1 MHDRR
6 SIECGE
12 NDQDSESIAVAMS
25 KRRKFQRQA
34 CLLSVLVAF
43 AIGLAMGVFVP
54 VISLGAA
61 ISSGL
66 DVDESAPKPLALS
79 TDASILDDESFGKVD
94 DNMPDI
100 HFPTI
105 YDLQHVEK
113 TNVKDSYSVSFLSN
127 DRKDLISN
135 RKNFAPESKEKEVI
149 AERRRHN
156 LDTMTNTAD
165 GILRGYEK
173 NVQQVKPSHFLFGKL
188 KNRKFPAV
196 DFVESEKQLALSDTN
211 PYNVI
216 DEDIF
221 WGPIIEKSLPAGFG
235 TGDSADWNTYITNNQ
250 IVRLEPGCGRMQNRM
265 VYFQDG
271 RRACARYR
279 QNTDQIQGELFSFYL
294 GRLLNLTNLAP
305 SAVSVIDLDSNT
317 WSSATQD
324 IADAQWRAQRPVVL
338 TNFISNLSLADIP
351 KPFQPMERHLNKFDV
366 KNITLGLD
374 VPKPS
379 KSILDHL
386 GSGMSHYNDQQSVPV
401 QHPSATE
408 LNDTVL
414 RKFIELAQ
422 WSDLIVFDY
431 LIANL
436 DRVVN
441 NLYNFQWNADIMAA
455 PAHNLARQ
463 SDSQLLVFLDNES
476 GLLHGYRL
484 LKKYETYHGLLLD
497 NLCVFR
503 RPTIEAL
510 QRLRDHGVGPSLQQ
524 LFERSAS
531 AKVRDVLPS
540 LPDKSIKIL
549 VDRIDRVLSQVDKC
563 RELYASR

>member
-1 MHDRR
+1 MYDRR

-61 ISSGL
+61 ISSELG
-66 DVDESAPKPLALS
+66 VDESVPKPLAS
-79 TDASILDDESFGKVD
+79 ADDALILNDESFRKTD
-94 DNMPDI
+94 DMPDI

-105 YDLQHVEK
+105 YDLQHIER
-113 TNVKDSYSVSFLSN
+113 TNVKDSYSVSFLTNEHKDASG
-127 DRKDLISN
+127 DRKKFVHD
-135 RKNFAPESKEKEVI
+135 SKRNDALE
-149 AERRRHN
+149 ARRRHN
-156 LDTMTNTAD
+156 VETMAHAAD
-165 GILRGYEK
+165 GILRSHDQELYR
-173 NVQQVKPSHFLFGKL
+173 VKPFNSLFNKL
-188 KNRKFPAV
+188 KERKYPSV
-196 DFVESEKQLALSDTN
+196 DFVGGDRDQLALNDN

-216 DEDIF
+216 EADIF
-221 WGPIIEKSLPAGFG
+221 WGPIIEKSLPNGFN
-235 TGDSADWNTYITNNQ
+235 TDDSTDWNNYITNNQ
-250 IVRLEPGCGRMQNRM
+250 IIRLEPGCGRMQNRM
-265 VYFQDG
+265 VFFQDG

-317 WSSATQD
+317 WSSASQD
-324 IADAQWRAQRPVVL
+324 ITDAQWKSQRPVVL
-338 TNFISNLSLADIP
+338 TNWISNLSLANIP
-351 KPFQPMERHLNKFDV
+351 QPFQPMERHLNKFDV

-374 VPKPS
+374 IPKPP
-379 KSILDHL
+379 KTMLDHL
-386 GSGMSHYNDQQSVPV
+386 SGARTNDQPVLV

-408 LNDTVL
+408 LNTTVL

-484 LKKYETYHGLLLD
+484 LQKYEEFHSVLLQ

-510 QRLRDHGVGPSLQQ
+510 QRLRNHGVGASLQQ
-524 LFERSAS
+524 LFEQSAS